1 MPEDEKKEVIDEQEE
16 GFIEYPEESEEASE
30 VIDDEENGEKADDK
44 KTVEPEETS
53 RFTLEKPETE
63 KTTESDESIT
73 EIVHNGQVHK
83 FTKEKL
89 IELAQKGFD
98 YDFKVGPHGK
108 IVKMIEADPEIAKI
122 VNERWQEKAT
132 GTKPASGTEEGFK
145 VKGID
150 EYESEAEW
158 LQDNIKQAIEFG
170 QSQQTPVV
178 QQQPARNTA
187 VADALKMRDPE
198 HSNMVIAAMPTY
210 AAQLSVSDYGR
221 IDSDMGA
228 LCQFYDFVKTK
239 ELAKTKSTPVKVSTP
254 GFRVKSG
261 GGDAPKTEGKQD
273 VAWKLSRDDF
283 QKQLDKIKLGN

>member
-63 KTTESDESIT
+63 KTTEADESIT

-145 VKGID
+145 
-150 EYESEAEW
+150 
-158 LQDNIKQAIEFG
+158 
-170 QSQQTPVV
+170 
-178 QQQPARNTA
+178 
-187 VADALKMRDPE
+187 LK
-198 HSNMVIAAMPTY
+198 V
-210 AAQLSVSDYGR
+210 
-221 IDSDMGA
+221 
-228 LCQFYDFVKTK
+228 
-239 ELAKTKSTPVKVSTP
+239 
-254 GFRVKSG
+254 
-261 GGDAPKTEGKQD
+261 
-273 VAWKLSRDDF
+273 
-283 QKQLDKIKLGN
+283 